1 MKKNTKRKMNKKKKK
16 MIIIVAVIV
25 AFLVLL
31 TVILKLIQNNKK
43 IESIYDANSLKA
55 VIEFCD
61 CKYIAEK
68 DSELDDY
75 NMDIYMEFKYSP
87 YQDGKSQQPFYDV
100 TIDAI
105 TNYLSYRKIRLIDE
119 SKGLVIRVDTNNTS
133 KITNKYFNDIEE
145 SEYFNRLLSDAN
157 LENKSSLEETN
168 FSINTELQALVN
180 NEWNTSNINFGQ
192 RTSTFRNYDIYFE
205 NGYRVRNIAGKLF
218 NIVFTNKFEKAVI
231 ADIKVGDSFETIK
244 EKLGDSYIE
253 NNGILEYMGKDLYV
267 CFTTNEI
274 SVYPRISYNYTMFE
288 RLIEQYN
295 EDRNFNS
302 FMNQLTNIWPDY
314 SLYQYDTTYCEI
326 WYPLKGIKIFN
337 SEGRMDGIQV
347 YGEYTGSFKEERK
360 NYYQV
365 YYKTNESLLIT
376 QELNRKMEKSEQ
388 INSTNGDYTSSKYV
402 MIANFN
408 EDIKAHNIAFY
419 SIDGTNAD
427 SELNKSIY
435 ASQTYWCDDENFIY
449 SIANQGIYIY
459 NATTKNTKELVTGQE
474 KFNITNFDYVNK
486 ILTYDG
492 KDVKI
497 EL

>member
-1 MKKNTKRKMNKKKKK
+1 MKKKSKKTMNKRKKKIV
-16 MIIIVAVIV
+16 IIAAAIIAFFVIL
-25 AFLVLL
+25 A
-31 TVILKLIQNNKK
+31 VILKLRQDNKE
-43 IESIYDANSLKA
+43 INSINDANSLKS
-55 VIEFCD
+55 VVEFCE
-61 CKYIAEK
+61 CKFISSKES
-68 DSELDDY
+68 DVDGY
-75 NMDIYMEFKYSP
+75 NTDIYLEFKYDT
-87 YQDGKSQQPFYDV
+87 YQDGESKQPYYDV

-105 TNYLSYRKIRLIDE
+105 TKYLSYRKIRLIDE
-119 SKGLVIRVDTNNTS
+119 SRELIIRVDTTTTS
-133 KITNKYFNDIEE
+133 ITRKYFNDVEE
-145 SEYFNRLLSDAN
+145 SEYFNTLLSNIN
-157 LENKSSLEETN
+157 LEKESSLKEIDFNVT
-168 FSINTELQALVN
+168 SELQTLIDN
-180 NEWNTSNINFGQ
+180 KWSTQNINFGQ
-192 RTSTFRNYDIYFE
+192 KTSTFRNYDIYFD
-205 NGYRVRNIAGKLF
+205 NGYRVRNINGSLF

>member
-105 TNYLSYRKIRLIDE
+105 TNFLSYRKIRLIDE

-205 NGYRVRNIAGKLF
+205 NGYRVRNIAGKL
-218 NIVFTNKFEKAVI
+218 
-231 ADIKVGDSFETIK
+231 
-244 EKLGDSYIE
+244 
-253 NNGILEYMGKDLYV
+253 IL
-267 CFTTNEI
+267 F
-274 SVYPRISYNYTMFE
+274 
-288 RLIEQYN
+288 
-295 EDRNFNS
+295 
-302 FMNQLTNIWPDY
+302 
-314 SLYQYDTTYCEI
+314 
-326 WYPLKGIKIFN
+326 
-337 SEGRMDGIQV
+337 
-347 YGEYTGSFKEERK
+347 
-360 NYYQV
+360 
-365 YYKTNESLLIT
+365 LLINL
-376 QELNRKMEKSEQ
+376 E
-388 INSTNGDYTSSKYV
+388 
-402 MIANFN
+402 
-408 EDIKAHNIAFY
+408 
-419 SIDGTNAD
+419 
-427 SELNKSIY
+427 
-435 ASQTYWCDDENFIY
+435 SQ
-449 SIANQGIYIY
+449 
-459 NATTKNTKELVTGQE
+459 L
-474 KFNITNFDYVNK
+474 
-486 ILTYDG
+486 
-492 KDVKI
+492 
-497 EL
+497 

>member
-192 RTSTFRNYDIYFE
+192 RTSTFRNYDIYFD

-218 NIVFTNKFEKAVI
+218 NIVFTNKFEKPVI
-231 ADIKVGDSFETIK
+231 GNIKVGDSFETIK
-244 EKLGDSYIE
+244 SQLGDNYIE
-253 NNGILEYMGKDLYV
+253 KNGILEYMSKDLYV

-274 SVYPRISYNYTMFE
+274 SVYPKITYNYTMFE
-288 RLIEQYN
+288 RLLEQYN
-295 EDRNFNS
+295 EDKDFNS
-302 FMNQLTNIWPDY
+302 FMNNLTSMWPDY
-314 SLYQYDTTYCEI
+314 SYYAYDTDYCKI
-326 WYPLKGIKIFN
+326 SYPLKGVKIDN
-337 SEGRMDGIQV
+337 STNALNGIQIFQ
-347 YGEYTGSFKEERK
+347 EYTGSLATEHK

-365 YYKTNESLLIT
+365 YYKTNDSLILD
-376 QELNRKMEKSEQ
+376 QELNRLMDKSE
-388 INSTNGDYTSSKYV
+388 IPSDSDTHISSKY
-402 MIANFN
+402 AEKSKLN
-408 EDIKAHNIAFY
+408 EDGKKYNIAFF
-419 SIDGTNAD
+419 SIDGSNAD
-427 SELNKSIY
+427 SELDKNIY
-435 ASQTYWCDDENFIY
+435 ADQTYWYDDDNYIY
-449 SIANQGIYIY
+449 SINHRGIYIY
-459 NATTKNTKELVTGQE
+459 NVTTRKTMVLVEGTDE
-474 KFNITNFDYVNK
+474 FNITNFDYTNK

-492 KDVKI
+492 KDIKI
-497 EL
+497 EA